1 MVDLLQIRIR
11 GIWIWILFGIYLLDI
26 YTSRESGQKET
37 NLGSAWPRPV
47 SVNGKI
53 ENAQNSIEHANIDT
67 TGVLTPHNSLYSY
80 MYRQDKPNRQI
91 NRQTDKDGQIGLC
104 NMHQRKKKQKP
115 VMYGPTST
123 DKSNRNGYI
132 LFIIPLSH
140 SLKYPFR
147 MRMRM
152 RKNKTPTHLSKH
164 FQRGGRRYY
173 RHKSCRLSRLHPPLL
188 LGRSSTGTARN
199 PPKPLPTNAL
209 FRESPPQARLRW
221 APW

>member
-1 MVDLLQIRIR
+1 MAI
-11 GIWIWILFGIYLLDI
+11 
-26 YTSRESGQKET
+26 
-37 NLGSAWPRPV
+37 N
-47 SVNGKI
+47 
-53 ENAQNSIEHANIDT
+53 
-67 TGVLTPHNSLYSY
+67 LYSC
-80 MYRQDKPNRQI
+80 MYRQDKPNRQVDRLI
-91 NRQTDKDGQIGLC
+91 NRQIELC
-104 NMHQRKKKQKP
+104 NMHSRKKKQKP
-115 VMYGPTST
+115 VMYQPTLT
-123 DKSNRNGYI
+123 AKSNCNGYI

-147 MRMRM
+147 MRMRIE
-152 RKNKTPTHLSKH
+152 KKKTKLQRTPSISK
-164 FQRGGRRYY
+164 GKGRYY